1 MRWNVFV
8 AVFAVVL
15 ALLQL
20 GIDALVYFDPDH
32 TGLAYSDM
40 LFGGTAVAALLLSY
54 PLFRGRNWS
63 RVLLIA
69 ILCCCG
75 IGVVLLVPFSFIA
88 NHWIYTRLIIAF
100 GGASTVCVI
109 VLFIALLRHPD
120 VRRAF
125 TQTV

>member
-8 AVFAVVL
+8 ALFAVAL

-32 TGLAYSDM
+32 TGLAYGDM
-40 LFGGTAVAALLLSY
+40 LFGCAAIAALLLSY
-54 PLFRGRNWS
+54 PLFRGRNWA
-63 RVLLIA
+63 RVLLVA
-69 ILCCCG
+69 VLSCCG
-75 IGVVLLVPFSFIA
+75 VGVVLLVPFSFIA
-88 NHWIYTRLIIAF
+88 NHWIYTRLIISF
-100 GGASTVCVI
+100 SGALTLCVI
-109 VLFIALLRHPD
+109 IFFIALLFHPD